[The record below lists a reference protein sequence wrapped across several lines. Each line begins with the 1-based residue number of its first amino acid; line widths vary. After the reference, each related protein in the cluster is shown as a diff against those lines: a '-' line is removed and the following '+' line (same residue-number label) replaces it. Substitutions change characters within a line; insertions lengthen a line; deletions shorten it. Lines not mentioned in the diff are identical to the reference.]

1 MCPVKTE
8 NLSVNVAREEGAFWR
23 EMVAVFGARSRGDLQ
38 KMLLFEGLK
47 ALNGRAAKRLRAIRL
62 EFGSKQFLAAAMVL
76 VFCGGLLAAGGNHH
90 CKRLLRGPR
99 AKTEQFET

>member
-8 NLSVNVAREEGAFWR
+8 NLSRNVVRAEGVFWR
-23 EMVAVFGARSRGDLQ
+23 ELVREMNVKSRGHLENF
-38 KMLLFEGLK
+38 LVLEGLK

-90 CKRLLRGPR
+90 CKRLLRGTR